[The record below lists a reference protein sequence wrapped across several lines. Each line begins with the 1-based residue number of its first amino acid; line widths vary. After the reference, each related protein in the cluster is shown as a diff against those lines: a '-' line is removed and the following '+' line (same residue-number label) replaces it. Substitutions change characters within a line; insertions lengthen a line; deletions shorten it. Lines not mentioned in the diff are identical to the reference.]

1 MKYDLQNDAK
11 KFVKKIKV
19 FLDKIVVHIRE
30 INFDE
35 SKAKSMIEKNTHLK
49 FLY

>member
-1 MKYDLQNDAK
+1 MQYDLQNDSK
-11 KFVKKIKV
+11 NLVKKIKV

-35 SKAKSMIEKNTHLK
+35 SKRKSMIEKNTI
-49 FLY
+49 